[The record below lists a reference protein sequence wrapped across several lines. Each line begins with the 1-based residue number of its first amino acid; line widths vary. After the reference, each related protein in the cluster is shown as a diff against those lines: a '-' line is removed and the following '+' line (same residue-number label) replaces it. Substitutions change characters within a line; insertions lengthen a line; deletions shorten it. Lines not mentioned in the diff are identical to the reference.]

1 MAPKPVYL
9 CMAKKCDLRQ
19 LFRNKRSKLSAQELS
34 EASIQILEQIRTDK
48 LIEGNLIM
56 LYMSSQ
62 NHQEL
67 PTETL
72 FSLSD
77 HYRVCVPKVINKN
90 GVMEAV
96 LWDKNMTVNTN
107 EWGIKQPLSEAY
119 ISPENIDTV
128 VVPLLCF
135 DTAGHR
141 VGFGKGYYDKFLER
155 CSKEVKTVGLSY
167 FEPIDIIT
175 DVETTERAFKYCSN
189 TKKNISLLIH
199 CLLLLQ

>member
-1 MAPKPVYL
+1 MVTKVQKLASKPVYL
-9 CMAKKCDLRQ
+9 CMAKKRDLRQ

-34 EASIQILEQIRTDK
+34 EASIQIFEQIRTDK

-67 PTETL
+67 PTDTL

-77 HYRVCVPKVINKN
+77 HHRVCVPKVINKN

-96 LWDKNMTVNTN
+96 MWDKNMPVNTN
-107 EWGIKQPLSEAY
+107 KWGIKEPLSEAY

-141 VGFGKGYYDKFLER
+141 VGFGKGYYDRFLER

-167 FEPIDIIT
+167 FEPVDNIT
-175 DVETTERAFKYCSN
+175 DVETTDVPLDIVI
-189 TKKNISLLIH
+189 TPKNIYRF
-199 CLLLLQ
+199 